1 MNVKKSLT
9 KLRDILFPQNITC
22 DLCGAE
28 IFDGGHLCAKC
39 AKTVVLNDKTV
50 CPVCGRKTARAEICY
65 ECKAFAPRYK
75 KSVSVFVYKDGGA
88 KLIIKFKSGARY
100 LKDYLGNLM
109 AQKAKKLPA
118 CDAVT
123 YVPITK
129 KRKRERGYNQG
140 ELLAEVIS
148 EELKIPV
155 LHALEKTRD
164 TDDQK
169 SLNLKERAENLKG
182 CFRVCDRTYVKGKT
196 ILLADDVLT
205 TGATTDAACRA
216 LLAAG
221 AAAVYLVTAAS
232 VEYKPSDDKNED
244 T

>member
-1 MNVKKSLT
+1 MENKFDLGIIGGGPAGYSAAIRACQKGLKTVLFEKDCIGGVCLNRGCIPTKTILHCTDFYKNLKKAEKFGITISDKAYDYDKIFNRKNDVVLKIQKSLT

-75 KSVSVFVYKDGGA
+75 KGVSVFVYKDGGA

-100 LKDYLGNLM
+100 LKDYLGNIM

-129 KRKRERGYNQG
+129 KRKRERG
-140 ELLAEVIS
+140 
-148 EELKIPV
+148 
-155 LHALEKTRD
+155 
-164 TDDQK
+164 
-169 SLNLKERAENLKG
+169 
-182 CFRVCDRTYVKGKT
+182 
-196 ILLADDVLT
+196 
-205 TGATTDAACRA
+205 
-216 LLAAG
+216 
-221 AAAVYLVTAAS
+221 
-232 VEYKPSDDKNED
+232 
-244 T
+244 

>member
-1 MNVKKSLT
+1 
-9 KLRDILFPQNITC
+9 
-22 DLCGAE
+22 
-28 IFDGGHLCAKC
+28 
-39 AKTVVLNDKTV
+39 
-50 CPVCGRKTARAEICY
+50 
-65 ECKAFAPRYK
+65 
-75 KSVSVFVYKDGGA
+75 
-88 KLIIKFKSGARY
+88 
-100 LKDYLGNLM
+100 M

-129 KRKRERGYNQG
+129 KRKIERGYNQG

-155 LHALEKTRD
+155 LHTLEKTRD